1 MKKRIL
7 YLLTLYIVLVA
18 IFALQKPLFMLY
30 NATETFSASDYADVI
45 LHGLSLDAATAGYL
59 TALPL
64 LMLFTSVWMEKMPI
78 RRWIRPYFIVIAII
92 MAIVFVVDTALYTFW
107 GFKLDATVFNY
118 LDSPSEAFASVS
130 AGFILIRILGI
141 AAVAILIYW
150 ILIHITP
157 KNLGICRKRIT
168 TTLILIVMGGGLF
181 IAIRGGLSE
190 STSNIGQVYY
200 SEHQFL
206 NHSAV
211 NPCFSL
217 LSSMGKNERFEDM
230 FDFFPEEERS
240 AYFRSLYP
248 TPTDTCTTLL
258 LNTQHPN
265 VLLILLEGFGATFV
279 ESLGGTSGTSPHID
293 QLAREGVLFTQCYA
307 NSYRTDRGTLCTLS
321 GYPGLP
327 QTSVMKIPAKSRT
340 LPSIASSLLEAGYK
354 TDFLYG
360 GDINFTNM
368 KSYLL
373 STGYQQVTADTD
385 FTLQQRTTNAW
396 GVNDDI
402 TFDYLYNTL
411 ANRTDTT
418 HRWFTTFLTLSSH
431 EPFEVP
437 FNRFPDDKIRNSFAY
452 TDNCLGN
459 FVERMKQLPIW
470 KDLLIICLPDH
481 GILYREEGISN
492 HDDPRVYHIPM
503 LWTGGAINGA
513 RTIDVLTNQTD
524 LPATLLAQLG
534 LPHTAFTFS
543 RNVLSCNYTYPF
555 TFYTYNNAL
564 AFRDSTGL
572 TIYSNEA
579 GRVIKDTPSPSV
591 IRLQRGQAILQTVMD
606 DLGQR

>member
-1 MKKRIL
+1 MKSRIL
-7 YLLTLYIVLVA
+7 YLAALYTALIAL
-18 IFALQKPLFMLY
+18 FAVQKPLFMMY
-30 NATETFSASDYADVI
+30 NATEALTPGDYAEVI
-45 LHGLSLDAATAGYL
+45 LHGLSLDASTAGYL

-64 LMLFTSVWMEKMPI
+64 LVLLISVWTGEMAL
-78 RRWIRPYFIVIAII
+78 RRWMRPYLVVIAVV

-130 AGFILIRILGI
+130 VGFIALRVVAMMAVASAMAWLLIRL
-141 AAVAILIYW
+141 
-150 ILIHITP
+150 TP
-157 KNLGICRKRIT
+157 KRLARCKRHIA
-168 TTLILIVMGGGLF
+168 TTLLLLLMGGGLF
-181 IAIRGGLSE
+181 VAIRGGITE
-190 STSNIGQVYY
+190 STANIGQVYY
-200 SEHQFL
+200 SERQFL
-206 NHSAV
+206 NHAAV

-217 LSSMGKNERFEDM
+217 LSSMGKSERFEEM
-230 FDFFPEEERS
+230 FDFFPEEERAAHFS
-240 AYFRSLYP
+240 GLYP
-248 TPTDTCTTLL
+248 APTDSCTTPL
-258 LNTQHPN
+258 LNNRRPN
-265 VLLILLEGFGATFV
+265 VLLILLEGFGASFV
-279 ESLGGTSGTSPHID
+279 ESLGGTPGTSPHID
-293 QLAREGVLFTQCYA
+293 RLGREGILFTQCYA

-340 LPSIASSLLEAGYK
+340 LPSIAGSLLKAGYE

-402 TFDYLYNTL
+402 TFNHLYDVI
-411 ANRTDTT
+411 AHRTDTT
-418 HRWFTTFLTLSSH
+418 RRWFTTFLTLSSH

-437 FNRFPDDKIRNSFAY
+437 FDRFPNDKILNSFAY
-452 TDNCLGN
+452 TDDCLGR
-459 FVERMKQLPIW
+459 FIDRMKQLPAW

-481 GILYREEGISN
+481 GILYREKGLSSHN
-492 HDDPRVYHIPM
+492 DPRVFHIPM
-503 LWTGGAINGA
+503 LWTGGAVSEA

-534 LPHTAFTFS
+534 LPHADFTFS
-543 RNVLSCNYTYPF
+543 HNVLSCNYTYPF

-579 GRVIKDTPSPSV
+579 ERVITDTPTPSAS
-591 IRLQRGQAILQTVMD
+591 RLHRGQSILQTIMD
-606 DLGQR
+606 DLGER

>member
-1 MKKRIL
+1 
-7 YLLTLYIVLVA
+7 
-18 IFALQKPLFMLY
+18 MLY
-30 NATETFSASDYADVI
+30 NATTCFALSDYANVI
-45 LHGLSLDAATAGYL
+45 IHGLSLDAATAGYF

-64 LMLFTSVWMEKMPI
+64 LMLLVSVWARNFSLHQWM
-78 RRWIRPYFIVIAII
+78 RPYLIVIAIAI
-92 MAIVFVVDTALYTFW
+92 SIVFVVDTALYTFW

-118 LDSPSEAFASVS
+118 LDSPTEAFASVS
-130 AGFILIRILGI
+130 VGFILIRLLGI
-141 AAVAILIYW
+141 IAVAIFISWFL
-150 ILIHITP
+150 LRITP
-157 KNLGICRKRIT
+157 KKLNECKMRIST
-168 TTLILIVMGGGLF
+168 SLILLVMGGGLF
-181 IAIRGGLSE
+181 IAIRGGVSE

-200 SEHQFL
+200 SENQFL

-217 LSSMGKNERFEDM
+217 LSSIGKNERFEDM
-230 FDFFPEEERS
+230 FEFFPEEER
-240 AYFRSLYP
+240 ATLFNGLYP

-258 LNTQHPN
+258 LNTNRPN
-265 VLLILLEGFGATFV
+265 VLLIMLEGFGGSFV
-279 ESLGGTSGTSPHID
+279 ETLGGTTGTSPNLD
-293 QLAREGVLFTQCYA
+293 RLSREGIFFTQCYA
-307 NSYRTDRGTLCTLS
+307 NSFRTDRGTLCTLS

-340 LPSIASSLLEAGYK
+340 LPSIANSLLEAGYV

-402 TFDYLYNTL
+402 TFDYLYNTI

-418 HRWFTTFLTLSSH
+418 ERWFTTFLTLSSH

-437 FNRFPDDKIRNSFAY
+437 FDRFPNDKIRNSFAY
-452 TDNCLGN
+452 TDHCLGL
-459 FVERMKQLPIW
+459 FIDRLKQLPAW
-470 KDLLIICLPDH
+470 DNLLIICLPDH
-481 GILYREEGISN
+481 GILYREGGINN
-492 HDDPRVYHIPM
+492 HNDPRMYHIPM
-503 LWTGGAINGA
+503 LWIGGAVREA
-513 RTIDVLTNQTD
+513 LTIDRLTNQTD
-524 LPATLLAQLG
+524 LPATLLAQLR
-534 LPHTAFTFS
+534 LPHSDFTFS
-543 RNVLSCNYTYPF
+543 RNVLSNNYSYPF

-564 AFRDSTGL
+564 AFRDSSGL

-579 GRVIKDTPSPSV
+579 ERVIIDTPTPSP
-591 IRLQRGQAILQTVMD
+591 IRLKRGQAILQTVMD
-606 DLGQR
+606 DLGSR